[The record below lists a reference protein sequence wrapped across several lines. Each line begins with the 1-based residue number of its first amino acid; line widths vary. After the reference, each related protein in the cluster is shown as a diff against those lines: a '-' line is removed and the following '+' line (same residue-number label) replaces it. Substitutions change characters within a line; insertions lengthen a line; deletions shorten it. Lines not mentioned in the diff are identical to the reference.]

1 MNLTNTYNLPDAILQ
16 AVRNDPYKGGGDI
29 SVTKLI
35 DAPQRRQLLSQYKA
49 SIVEDVSDRVW
60 SLLGQAVHTI
70 LERANKS
77 DIVEERLYAEVNGW
91 QLSGQFDRID
101 LHGATLDDYKV
112 TGVYKVMGGDVTE
125 WTWQLNILRW
135 LALKNGYQVDGLRI
149 VAILRDWKKAELKRK
164 PTYPIAPIVS
174 IDIEVLSDEVIEEFI
189 RTRVALHQKAKAG
202 ESVPCTDEERWYE
215 GTKWALMKK
224 GGKRAIRV
232 YENKDDI
239 ESPVAEGFY
248 VEERKGSYRRC
259 AEYCEVAAFCQQYQ
273 ANRTPDDDALWSQA
287 DSD

>member
-16 AVRNDPYKGGGDI
+16 AVKNDPYKGGGDI

-35 DAPQRRQLLSQYKA
+35 DAPQRRQLISKFKDA
-49 SIVEDVSDRVW
+49 IVEDVSDRVW

-101 LHGATLDDYKV
+101 LHGTTLDDYKV
-112 TGVYKVMGGDVTE
+112 TGVYKAMAGDVKD

-135 LALKNGYQVDGLRI
+135 LAIQNGHKVDGLRI
-149 VAILRDWKKAELKRK
+149 IAILRDWKKSESQRK
-164 PTYPIAPIVS
+164 QNYPIAPIVS
-174 IDIEVLSDEVIEEFI
+174 IDIEVLPDDVIYQYICERI
-189 RTRVALHQKAKAG
+189 SLHQKASAG
-202 ESVPCTDEERWYE
+202 EQVLCTDDERWYE

-232 YENKDDI
+232 YENKDEI
-239 ESPVAEGFY
+239 ESPIADGFFI
-248 VEERKGSYRRC
+248 EERKGGYKRC
-259 AEYCEVAAFCQQYQ
+259 AEYCEVAPFCDQYQ
-273 ANRTPDDDALWSQA
+273 ADRKEDAFAVGALA
-287 DSD
+287 ERD